1 MNQDAIAA
9 EDATKLSESGHSSA
23 SPTASGSTDV
33 REEEEDYISS
43 AETTPPPM
51 NEHYDDVD
59 SGRSRRHSGNS
70 SSFSRS
76 YQSAPSFSLSAGD
89 HFSHYQQQRRPSSSG
104 VASTD
109 VDDDEAGLV
118 AAISLC
124 SFSSLR
130 NGPAQVH
137 NDVPPV
143 PPVPARYR
151 EHNAKRLSGILGQVP
166 EFGLSVPSYQR
177 LSDERD
183 MKMDNSHVV
192 CVHEDFDCDDR
203 PISYGRSDEEDDG
216 VFGAMEGVERLP
228 HV

>member
-9 EDATKLSESGHSSA
+9 EDTTKSSESDHSSA
-23 SPTASGSTDV
+23 SPAASRSSDV
-33 REEEEDYISS
+33 REEEDYISS

-51 NEHYDDVD
+51 NDYYEDAD
-59 SGRSRRHSGNS
+59 SGRSRRHSSNS

-76 YQSAPSFSLSAGD
+76 YQSAPSFSLPAGD
-89 HFSHYQQQRRPSSSG
+89 NFGPYQKQLRPSSSG

-109 VDDDEAGLV
+109 LGEDEAGLV

-124 SFSSLR
+124 SFGTLR
-130 NGPAQVH
+130 NGSAQVQD
-137 NDVPPV
+137 DVPPV

-166 EFGLSVPSYQR
+166 ELGLSVPSYQR

-183 MKMDNSHVV
+183 VKMDNSHVV
-192 CVHEDFDCDDR
+192 YVHEDYDCDDR

-228 HV
+228 NV